1 MSLSTAFIIAAILM
15 AVIPLA
21 VGIVFSAFKIGI
33 VLALGKNRAEKREAM
48 LSLLLREQRR
58 R

>member
-1 MSLSTAFIIAAILM
+1 MSTSTAFIIAAVLM
-15 AVIPLA
+15 AVIPLTVA
-21 VGIVFSAFKIGI
+21 VVFSAFKVSV
-33 VLALGKNRAEKREAM
+33 VLALGKNRAEKRDAL